1 MTKRLSWETRIT
13 RAEKRGKF
21 LRIDLGLASM
31 WLTCAIGEQRGYK
44 RPCDLTDDEDR
55 LGVAFCRAVET
66 DDLTKAR
73 TIYEEIKALPPVT
86 M

>member
-1 MTKRLSWETRIT
+1 MTKRLSWLTRIE

-21 LRIDLGLASM
+21 LPIELGLASM
-31 WLTCAIGEQRGYK
+31 WRTCAIGEQHGY
-44 RPCDLTDDEDR
+44 PWACALTDDEER

-86 M
+86 T